1 MSISNN
7 ICNVIRMI
15 ITATEF
21 KANLGHYLELVR
33 NEEIVITR
41 NGKRIAKLTDIAND
55 KTDILRSLTGILPSD
70 VSLEEEKEKRLS
82 EI

>member
-1 MSISNN
+1 
-7 ICNVIRMI
+7 MI

-21 KANLGHYLELVR
+21 KANLGHYLELVAK
-33 NEEIVITR
+33 EDIVITR

-55 KTDILRSLTGILPSD
+55 RTDILQSLTGILPSD
-70 VSLEEEKEKRLS
+70 ISLEEERKKRLS

>member
-1 MSISNN
+1 
-7 ICNVIRMI
+7 MI

-21 KANLGHYLELVR
+21 KGNLGRYLELVAD
-33 NEEIVITR
+33 EEIVITR
-41 NGKRIAKLTDIAND
+41 NGKRIAKLTDIASD

>member
-1 MSISNN
+1 
-7 ICNVIRMI
+7 MI

-21 KANLGHYLELVR
+21 KANFGHYLERVTD
-33 NEEIVITR
+33 EEIVITR
-41 NGKRIAKLTDIAND
+41 NGKRIAKLTSIAND
-55 KTDILRSLTGILPSD
+55 KTNILHSLTGILPSD

>member
-1 MSISNN
+1 
-7 ICNVIRMI
+7 MI

-21 KANLGHYLELVR
+21 KANLGRYLELVAD
-33 NEEIVITR
+33 EEIVITR
-41 NGKRIAKLTDIAND
+41 NGKRIAKLTDLAND
-55 KTDILRSLTGILPSD
+55 KSNILRSLTGILPSD